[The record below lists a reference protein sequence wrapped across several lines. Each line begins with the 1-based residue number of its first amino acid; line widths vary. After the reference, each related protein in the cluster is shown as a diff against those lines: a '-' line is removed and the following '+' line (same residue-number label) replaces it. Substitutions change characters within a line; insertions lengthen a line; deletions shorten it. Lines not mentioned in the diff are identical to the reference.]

1 LANHFGHGQVF
12 KDVDTIQL
20 GDDFVEKI
28 TEAVG
33 ACEVL
38 LAVIGSR
45 WLTVTDKN
53 GRRRLDDPADFVR
66 LEIEAALE
74 RGVRIIP
81 VLVDG
86 ASMPSG
92 AELPTSLEKLT
103 RRQALVLSPDRFD
116 TSRLLKALNA
126 TLAGRHN

>member
-1 LANHFGHGQVF
+1 MSDWPTISGRPGI

-66 LEIEAALE
+66 LEIEAAL
-74 RGVRIIP
+74 
-81 VLVDG
+81 
-86 ASMPSG
+86 
-92 AELPTSLEKLT
+92 
-103 RRQALVLSPDRFD
+103 
-116 TSRLLKALNA
+116 
-126 TLAGRHN
+126 